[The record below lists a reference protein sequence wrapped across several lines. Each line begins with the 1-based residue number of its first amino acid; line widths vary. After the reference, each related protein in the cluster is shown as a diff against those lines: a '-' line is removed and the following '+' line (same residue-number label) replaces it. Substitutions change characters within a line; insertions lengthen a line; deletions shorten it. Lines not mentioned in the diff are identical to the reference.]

1 MSETIA
7 LPESELILPPGVKPI
22 SQDEVEAQPE
32 QVKATQIP
40 QPTGWKLLCVLV
52 DVDDKYDSGILKAD
66 ETMRTEEIT
75 SPVLF
80 VLQAGPLAYKD
91 TDKFPEGPWC
101 KEGDFILTRPYTGT
115 RVKIHGKE
123 FRLINDD
130 KVEAVVQDPRGI
142 SRA

>member
-22 SQDEVEAQPE
+22 PQEDVEAQPE

-40 QPTGWKLLCVLV
+40 QPTGWKLLCVLI
-52 DVDDKYDSGILKAD
+52 DVDDKYESGILKAD
-66 ETMRTEEIT
+66 ETIRTEEIT

-80 VLQAGPLAYKD
+80 VMQMGPLAYKD
-91 TDKFPEGPWC
+91 TEKFPEGAWC
-101 KEGDFILTRPYTGT
+101 KEGDFVLTRPYTGT

-130 KVEAVVQDPRGI
+130 QVEAVVQDPRGI

>member
-7 LPESELILPPGVKPI
+7 LPESELILPPGMKAVKPE
-22 SQDEVEAQPE
+22 EVEEQPE
-32 QVKATQIP
+32 QVKATQVPKP
-40 QPTGWKLLCVLV
+40 QGWKLLCVLI
-52 DVDDKYDSGILKAD
+52 DVDDAYESGILKAD
-66 ETMRTEEIT
+66 ETMRTEELT

-80 VLQAGPLAYKD
+80 VMSLGDMAYSDKE
-91 TDKFPEGPWC
+91 KFPTGPWC
-101 KEGDFILTRPYTGT
+101 KEGDFILVRPYTGT

-130 KVEAVVQDPRGI
+130 QVEAVVQDPRGI

>member
-7 LPESELILPPGVKPI
+7 LPESELILPPGIKNVPVE
-22 SQDEVEAQPE
+22 EVEAQPDH
-32 QVKATQIP
+32 VKATQIP
-40 QPTGWKLLCVLV
+40 QPTGWKLLCVLI
-52 DVDDKYDSGILKAD
+52 DVDDKYESGSLKAD
-66 ETMRTEEIT
+66 EASRTEEIT

-80 VLQAGPLAYKD
+80 VMEMGPQAYKD
-91 TDKFPEGPWC
+91 AEKFPDGAWC
-101 KEGDFILTRPYTGT
+101 KTGDFILTRPYTGT

-130 KVEAVVQDPRGI
+130 QVEAVVQDPRGI